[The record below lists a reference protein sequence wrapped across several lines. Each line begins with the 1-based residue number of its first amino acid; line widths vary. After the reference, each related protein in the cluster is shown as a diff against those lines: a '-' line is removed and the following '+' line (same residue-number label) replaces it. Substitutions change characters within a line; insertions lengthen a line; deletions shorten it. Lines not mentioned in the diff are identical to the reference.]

1 MKDRVLVLLFRG
13 ENQFW
18 YLLRCS
24 SSNRFSVGAF
34 AEPFTAENWTLQET
48 MCCFRFVLL
57 IGKKKDKPRLQNGIL
72 EPLKVLSCKHP
83 GHFYG
88 VQGWRS
94 GESARVPPM
103 CPGFDSRT
111 RRHMW
116 VEFVVG
122 PLPCSLLRV
131 LQFFP
136 LLKNQHFQIPIR
148 SGLFSSTLSWASGS
162 GDRASTPC
170 VSICVRKGIQ
180 GCTHYAGVILSMRVK
195 QRN

>member
-1 MKDRVLVLLFRG
+1 MKISFGICYVVHPQTGSQWELSQ
-13 ENQFW
+13 N
-18 YLLRCS
+18 LLRLKIEHYRRQCVVS
-24 SSNRFSVGAF
+24 D
-34 AEPFTAENWTLQET
+34 L
-48 MCCFRFVLL
+48 CFLL
-57 IGKKKDKPRLQNGIL
+57 VKKKDKPRLQNGIL

-148 SGLFSSTLSWASGS
+148 SWNGRAFQTSSCKLLVLRG
-162 GDRASTPC
+162 
-170 VSICVRKGIQ
+170 
-180 GCTHYAGVILSMRVK
+180 
-195 QRN
+195 